1 MAIIVKTNAPRAMVS
16 RIIHMIDDEII
27 DTWFYDDDKDFT
39 HVGQWKDKAWFT
51 PEYEECQVKFALL
64 GRKNVNMTLME
75 YSIYHGRFV
84 ELLLHHFPT
93 EINGLVVTMPLE
105 DQSDCSHIT
114 FE

>member
-1 MAIIVKTNAPRAMVS
+1 MAIIVKTKKPKSLVGK
-16 RIIHMIDDEII
+16 IIQMIDDEVI
-27 DTWFYDDDKDFT
+27 DTWSYDDDKDFT

-51 PEYEECQVKFALL
+51 PGYEEGQVKFALL

-84 ELLLHHFPT
+84 ELLLNHFPS
-93 EINGLVVTMPLE
+93 EINSLVVTMPLE

>member
-1 MAIIVKTNAPRAMVS
+1 MAIIVKTNTPKGLVS
-16 RIIHMIDDEII
+16 KIIQMIDDEVI
-27 DTWFYDDDKDFT
+27 DTWSYDDDKDFT

-51 PEYEECQVKFALL
+51 PEYEEGQVKFALL

-84 ELLLHHFPT
+84 ELLLNHFPMD
-93 EINGLVVTMPLE
+93 INSLVVTRPLE
-105 DQSDCSHIT
+105 DSSDCSHIT